1 MSFVVWSRRSLFAL
15 SLLASSQVVLA
26 QRELKDI
33 PIPDAEEERKTFVL
47 PEGFEVNLFA
57 ADPGIHKPIQMNF
70 NPQGRLWIAAS
81 EVNAHARQL
90 YERLG
95 FREIAKLDDLVC
107 DGRAEI
113 LYRKRL

>member
-1 MSFVVWSRRSLFAL
+1 MNVVRRSRW
-15 SLLASSQVVLA
+15 SLLVLGWLASSQVALA

-70 NPQGRLWIAAS
+70 DPQ
-81 EVNAHARQL
+81 
-90 YERLG
+90 
-95 FREIAKLDDLVC
+95 
-107 DGRAEI
+107 
-113 LYRKRL
+113 